1 MILLSGHSLTPAR
14 KVPLESM
21 QLTIKERDSTAT
33 MVPADMTG
41 IGVNSW
47 LKDDTNPGNGIVWR
61 VKSIRQAYNSET
73 TTVQLEHAI
82 GILKDTILFGDITT
96 AKLAGKSGAEEVTAK
111 KAMQYILG
119 KTSDWTLGTFDYT
132 DSNPYKFDGDSLFDA
147 IETISDSL
155 DDPVW
160 TYDFSSYPFKLNIT
174 KRNTAVASE
183 LRANRNLKTISRSV
197 DRSGM
202 YTRFYPIGANDLH
215 IDGDYVDRNTAAY
228 GVVAHVETDQSLNT
242 KKELKRWANQ
252 RLKRHAEPVV
262 TIDVE
267 GFELADATGEAL
279 DRLTINRV
287 CRIPLPE
294 FGTTIQ
300 EKITALNYP
309 DKVKQPEVVKVTM
322 ANNRTDVTRIISDA
336 IKRSGKGSRTS
347 TKKGAEDR
355 AWMEDTNDHVA
366 MCAKGIIGTDAQ
378 GNPNWER
385 LSKIVV
391 DGTGIHQSVQ
401 SVQNGLVNA
410 ESRID
415 QTERSINL
423 TVQAVG
429 SNGRVTAAS
438 IMTAINNDES
448 TIRISADKIFLEGNV
463 SLNSVLKVMSNTAT
477 FTGLVQFG
485 TDAATRIRIG
495 SGYVSTPNLRIGSG
509 TSIHMVDYYIMNTMV
524 KEASVS
530 GNTLT
535 LKRFDGTTINFSR
548 AITSWDFGWS
558 NGTLT
563 VTVQPGS
570 QKTPDS
576 VKRTLTKGTAS
587 RSGTTINVP
596 IRAQYGSSGQYTEST
611 GWNCS
616 INVANVFNDMGIT
629 QARAY
634 VTATGTVQYYGKLYY
649 YDASSS
655 SYKEASSSSKYW
667 YYSDT
672 NRSGSNTVYY

>member
-21 QLTIKERDSTAT
+21 QLTLEEKNSTAAI
-33 MVPADMTG
+33 VPADMTG
-41 IGVNSW
+41 ITVNSW

-61 VKSIRQAYNSET
+61 VRNIRQAFNSNT
-73 TTVQLEHAI
+73 TTVSLEHAI

-96 AKLAGKSGAEEVTAK
+96 AKIAGKSTATEVTAK
-111 KAMQYILG
+111 KAVQYILG
-119 KTSDWTLGTFDYT
+119 KSADWTLGAFDYT
-132 DSNPYKFDGDSLFDA
+132 DSNPYKFDGESLFDA
-147 IETISDSL
+147 LETVTDSL
-155 DDPVW
+155 NDPVW
-160 TYDFSSYPFKLNIT
+160 SYDFSSYPFKLNIT
-174 KRNTAVASE
+174 KRDTGVDSE
-183 LRANRNLKTISRSV
+183 LRANRNLRTITKSI

-202 YTRFYPIGANDLH
+202 YTRMYPIGKDDLH
-215 IDGDYVDRNTAAY
+215 IDGDYVEKNTAAY
-228 GVVAHVETDQSLNT
+228 GVVAHVATDASLNT

-252 RLKRHAEPVV
+252 LLKKHAEPTV

-267 GFELADATGEAL
+267 GLELADATGEPL

-300 EKITALNYP
+300 EKITRLSYA
-309 DKVKQPEVVKVTM
+309 DKVKQPENVKVTM

-366 MCAKGIIGTDAQ
+366 MCAKGIIGVDAT
-378 GNPNWER
+378 GKPNWER

-391 DGTGIHQSVQ
+391 DGKGIHQTVTDI
-401 SVQNGLVNA
+401 QNDQKQY
-410 ESRID
+410 ESRLD
-415 QTERSINL
+415 QDEKRIGM
-423 TVQAVG
+423 VVG
-429 SNGRVTAAS
+429 KYDNGGNYIKAGE
-438 IMTAINNDES
+438 ICLAINADGSSNAL
-448 TIRISADKIFLEGNV
+448 IQADKIKLEGNV
-463 SLNSVLKVMSNTAT
+463 SLNDTMKVSENTVYIKKPLRANGGVMAT
-477 FTGLVQFG
+477 ELQLRGGNDDYTVSASTLGAMIKKVEK
-485 TDAATRIRIG
+485 I
-495 SGYVSTPNLRIGSG
+495 SG
-509 TSIHMVDYYIMNTMV
+509 
-524 KEASVS
+524 
-530 GNTLT
+530 GNTLRLT
-535 LKRFDGTTINFSR
+535 RFNGSYEDFSR

-563 VTVQPGS
+563 VTVQPGN

-576 VKRTLTKGTAS
+576 AKRTLTKGTAS
-587 RSGTTINVP
+587 RSGTTITIP

-611 GWNCS
+611 GYNCS
-616 INVANVFNDMGIT
+616 VNVANVFNDMGIT

-655 SYKEASSSSKYW
+655 SYKEAASSSHYW
-667 YYSDT
+667 YYSST

>member
-14 KVPLESM
+14 KVPLENM
-21 QLTIKERDSTAT
+21 QLTLEERNSTAAIT
-33 MVPADMTG
+33 PADMTG

-47 LKDDTNPGNGIVWR
+47 LQDETNPGKGIVWR
-61 VKSIRQAYNSET
+61 VRSIRQAFGSNT
-73 TTVQLEHAI
+73 TTVSLEHAI
-82 GILKDTILFGDITT
+82 GVLKDTILFGNITT
-96 AKLAGKSGAEEVTAK
+96 AKIAGKSGATEVTAK
-111 KAMQYILG
+111 KALQYILG
-119 KTSDWTLGTFDYT
+119 KTADWTLGTFDYT
-132 DSNPYKFDGDSLFDA
+132 DSNPYKFDGETLFDA
-147 IETISDSL
+147 IEAVSDSL
-155 DDPVW
+155 EDPVW
-160 TYDFSSYPFKLNIT
+160 TYDFSTYPFKLNIT

-183 LRANRNLKTISRSV
+183 LRANRNLRTITKTI

-202 YTRFYPIGANDLH
+202 YTRFYPIGKDDLH
-215 IDGDYVDRNTAAY
+215 IDGDYVEKNTAAY
-228 GVVAHVETDQSLNT
+228 GVISKVETDASLDT

-252 RLKRHAEPVV
+252 RLKKHAEPVV

-267 GFELADATGEAL
+267 GLELADATGEPL

-294 FGTTIQ
+294 FGTEIQ
-300 EKITALNYP
+300 EKITRLSYQ
-309 DKVKQPEVVKVTM
+309 DKIRQPENVKATL
-322 ANNRTDVTRIISDA
+322 ANNRTDVTRIIADA
-336 IKRSGKGSRTS
+336 IKRGGSSRRTS

-401 SVQNGLVNA
+401 SVQKGLVNA

-429 SNGRVTAAS
+429 SNGKITAAS

-448 TIRISADKIFLEGNV
+448 EIRIKADKVYLEGNI
-463 SLNSVLKVMSNTAT
+463 SLNSVLKVLSNTAT

-509 TSIHMVDYYIMNTMV
+509 TSIHQVNFSVMDKMIKTM
-524 KEASVS
+524 ESRS
-530 GNTLT
+530 GGTIRLT
-535 LKRFDGTTINFSR
+535 RFDGTYLDFNKAISSWTWGGGSGKINVTALPQNQTKSVKVSIDGRNTIS
-548 AITSWDFGWS
+548 S
-558 NGTLT
+558 NGSYTYTVDYENSDGDDVSTGATKT
-563 VTVQPGS
+563 VTV
-570 QKTPDS
+570 S
-576 VKRTLTKGTAS
+576 VSPSKSDIGAS
-587 RSGTTINVP
+587 RGSRQTTEP
-596 IRAQYGSSGQYTEST
+596 
-611 GWNCS
+611 
-616 INVANVFNDMGIT
+616 
-629 QARAY
+629 
-634 VTATGTVQYYGKLYY
+634 TA
-649 YDASSS
+649 DASLSGIVS
-655 SYKEASSSSKYW
+655 NGWYVITVSVSGVSKTYKLEI
-667 YYSDT
+667 D
-672 NRSGSNTVYY
+672 V